1 MEITLFYTKE
11 QRDKLWEA
19 GLRPEMVYFLRGELI
34 AEEEW
39 KKVDK
44 KKLEESFPGLIDIL
58 KEIGETKQIIDP
70 IVDEYVNKI
79 DSLKVK
85 KIVEYVTKSPSWRER
100 PLIMRLAVK
109 ALGSEFTEA
118 LIHAASG
125 IELFEESA
133 ILLDDILDEAEMC
146 VGKETAWRKYG
157 INETFIA
164 HSILTLLARSA
175 ILESC
180 RKSNLDIA
188 KTREIIS
195 AFEEIYYGDYVGQYM
210 DVEAEKRLDF
220 SEKDYFEMISKT
232 PGSQFANALAITCI
246 LAGKE
251 NFKKE
256 LKEFGR
262 LFGIAAQLRDDIID
276 IIGNE
281 EVVYKKL
288 LTDILRKKKRLPLIL
303 LLQRNESLRDLFFNS
318 SVLEETQ
325 FSEILFELRKNNII
339 EECISRVKKLVQKAI
354 VHLEKLDNNPGKR
367 LLKSLVL
374 LLANFGG

>member
-100 PLIMRLAVK
+100 PLIMRLAAK